1 MITVIIPVLNAMPY
15 LPEALA
21 SLEAQTFRD
30 FEVCLWDNGSTDG
43 SLEEARRWIP
53 GKLPG
58 RVVADR
64 PLPFHECLAT
74 MVEEAQ
80 TEFVARMDGDDV
92 SMPDRFE
99 WQVAAMRDDPGLGIA
114 GGRCPLID
122 AGGRD
127 LGCAHPC
134 PLSHEEI
141 ISEMMVRSALTH
153 PALMFRRDAVLEV
166 GNYSRPK
173 PVEDLDLYFRMSGI
187 CHFRNLDRVV
197 LNYRIQ
203 PKSICQSDLEGQQRL
218 GLEVIAHYAERVYG
232 LGQEEYQRLRNKG
245 FCCAAVPMLRS
256 AGHRS
261 GGDARRFWRIASS
274 ASFLFTARCVTRS
287 GDWISKAVY
296 RILGAMADENT
307 LRGDLK

>member
-1 MITVIIPVLNAMPY
+1 VILPVLNAMPY

-43 SLEEARRWIP
+43 SVEEARRWIP
-53 GKLPG
+53 GRLPG
-58 RVVADR
+58 RVVTGH
-64 PLPFHECLAT
+64 PLPLHECLAK
-74 MVEEAQ
+74 MVEESQ

-92 SMPDRFE
+92 CAPDRFE
-99 WQVAAMRDDPGLGIA
+99 KQLAAMRGDSGLGIA

-153 PALMFRRDAVLEV
+153 PALMFRRDAVLKA

-187 CHFRNLDRVV
+187 CRFRNLDRVV

-203 PKSICQSDLEGQQRL
+203 PKSICQSDLEGQQRQ
-218 GLEVIAHYAERVYG
+218 GVEVIAHHAERVYG
-232 LGQEEYQRLRNKG
+232 LGQEEYLRLRNKG
-245 FCCAAVPMLRS
+245 FFCAAVPILRS

-261 GGDARRFWRIASS
+261 GGDIRKFWRIAASD
-274 ASFLFTARCVTRS
+274 SFLFTARCFTRP
-287 GDWISKAVY
+287 GDVISKTVY
-296 RILGAMADENT
+296 RMMDAMAAKQHSRE
-307 LRGDLK
+307 DLK